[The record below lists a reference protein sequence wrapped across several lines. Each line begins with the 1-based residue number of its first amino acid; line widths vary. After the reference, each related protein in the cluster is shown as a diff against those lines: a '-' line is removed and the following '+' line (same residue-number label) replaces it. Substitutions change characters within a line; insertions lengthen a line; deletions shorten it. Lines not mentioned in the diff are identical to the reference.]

1 MLPRRIRREKRMS
14 DSISL
19 KVLPEMRA
27 FLEAMA
33 EKHHVGLCEAGR
45 IIIEN
50 AMTRARAGEEI

>member
-1 MLPRRIRREKRMS
+1 MS